1 MKKLLIIDGQGGR
14 IGRALLEQMMP
25 YSDRIDLYAVGTNAV
40 ASANMLKAGN
50 VKAAAGENS
59 VLVLSRK
66 ADIIAGPIG
75 IIIADAM
82 LGEITPAMAMAVA
95 GLEPMEDVTVTGFM
109 DDETIPAWS
118 KGNVS
123 AALKAGAIRGGR
135 DERGASVFRGQDT
148 VTYAQAAVML
158 DRLLNVTDV
167 PVEVFAVEMPTHWA
181 MQAAVDLCA
190 CGVLR
195 VEETAVDALE
205 QPLTLGE
212 AAVLLDG
219 ALEIRDRR

>member
-1 MKKLLIIDGQGGR
+1 MKTEKHTKGNIHMKKLLIIDGQGGR

-82 LGEITPAMAMAVA
+82 LGEITPKMACAVSSA
-95 GLEPMEDVTVTGFM
+95 DAARVLIPMNKTQCDNIVVGVRDVPLVTLI
-109 DDETIPAWS
+109 EQA
-118 KGNVS
+118 
-123 AALKAGAIRGGR
+123 R
-135 DERGASVFRGQDT
+135 DEILRLAE
-148 VTYAQAAVML
+148 L
-158 DRLLNVTDV
+158 D
-167 PVEVFAVEMPTHWA
+167 
-181 MQAAVDLCA
+181 
-190 CGVLR
+190 
-195 VEETAVDALE
+195 
-205 QPLTLGE
+205 
-212 AAVLLDG
+212 
-219 ALEIRDRR
+219 